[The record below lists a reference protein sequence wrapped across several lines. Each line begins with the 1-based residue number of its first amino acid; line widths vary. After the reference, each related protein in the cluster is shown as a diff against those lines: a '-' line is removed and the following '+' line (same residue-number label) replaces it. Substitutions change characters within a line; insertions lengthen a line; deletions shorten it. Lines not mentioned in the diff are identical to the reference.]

1 MLASAALVV
10 FVDDSYLL
18 AHYHYAKLKY
28 SYDIVAVEKRYTST
42 GKRIDET
49 SQLITRNTT
58 LLKAL
63 LDRFGICFLMSG
75 MAHYCWSIL
84 SSQNETQLRIVLSFK
99 LKTLFTYTMT

>member
-1 MLASAALVV
+1 MLNYSQIIAASAALVV

-58 LLKAL
+58 LWKRYWIDLVFVSL
-63 LDRFGICFLMSG
+63 CMEW
-75 MAHYCWSIL
+75 H
-84 SSQNETQLRIVLSFK
+84 TIVD
-99 LKTLFTYTMT
+99 LFWVARMKPNYELF